1 MSTLEKP
8 PVDEDWEFSEE
19 EERKKDRA
27 VSEIKETD
35 KYEFLQMVRQGLDRQ
50 EAANALGFHGR
61 HFRALCSPKSRF
73 YDEEFARSYGEV
85 IGSVEHEQHRLER
98 LRSEGFRRAM
108 TDSDRLL
115 EKYLMV
121 YDPDWAVLRQRDVNV
136 NVNALIEQRLKVLPT
151 PLLKQVLDALD
162 SQAEIEQAVDV
173 EIEEVGEY
181 DVRELEPGAS
191 S

>member
-1 MSTLEKP
+1 MSTIEKP
-8 PVDEDWEFSEE
+8 PIDEQWEFSEDDDKK
-19 EERKKDRA
+19 ERS

-35 KYEFLQMVRQGLDRQ
+35 KYEFLQMIRHGLDRQ

-73 YDEEFARSYGEV
+73 YDEDFARSYGEA
-85 IGSVEHEQHRLER
+85 IGSMEHEQHRLER
-98 LRSEGFRRAM
+98 LRAEGFRRAM

-151 PLLKQVLDALD
+151 ALLEQVLAALD
-162 SQAEIEQAVDV
+162 SQAEV
-173 EIEEVGEY
+173 EPAQDAEF
-181 DVRELEPGAS
+181 RELGPGDEREAA
-191 S
+191 